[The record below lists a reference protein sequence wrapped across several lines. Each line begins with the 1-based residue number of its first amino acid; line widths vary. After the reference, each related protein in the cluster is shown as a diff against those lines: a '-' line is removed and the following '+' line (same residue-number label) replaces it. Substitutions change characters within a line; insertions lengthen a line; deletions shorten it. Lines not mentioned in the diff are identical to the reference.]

1 MAYYAIWHTIEVHV
15 LYRNVRMCTR
25 SRKEHAQHSI
35 NGWLHTQD
43 AGEVAQGADA
53 SVGYGVHHCKALVS
67 ANCQP
72 EQ

>member
-1 MAYYAIWHTIEVHV
+1 MQSSILLKYMYCTETLEV
-15 LYRNVRMCTR
+15 YT